1 VISLFGD
8 DLTRVKAHKTATD
21 LLIVAGFE
29 PMEFGEVDPNWR
41 PLFFSKDFVQENP
54 VMDLEQYRVDVSLL

>member
-1 VISLFGD
+1 
-8 DLTRVKAHKTATD
+8 
-21 LLIVAGFE
+21 LIVAGFE